1 MDHCTWK
8 RVSWQISSIRN
19 SLGQQQG
26 LPFVDLLT
34 PDMLRDMA
42 GPEAESSEPIY
53 TQLVTLWMFLG
64 QVVDSDPSCR
74 QAVARLLAW
83 LTLEG
88 QPACCAETGAYC
100 KARVRLSE
108 DHLHRLVQ
116 STGAELHG
124 KAQNEWLWKGRCV
137 KVADGTTA
145 IMPDNEA
152 NQAEYPQPDGQK
164 PGLGFPMVRLVAI
177 FCLATGALLD
187 AAAAAYSGKGTGEL
201 SLLRSDLGPVAA
213 RRSAAGRSVVLFLVR
228 DGFVAAAW
236 GGCGIA
242 PAPEPP
248 KRLPHGKIVGPA
260 RPSRALAEACE
271 ARLDGRRDLR
281 FVAGGIGTP
290 RVGSCDP
297 SQRFSRRPPHHHH
310 HVLGRPG
317 ISSGGF
323 GRIVLAALAGGTRFS
338 VDQGDDA
345 DGGTPLQ
352 DAGHGSQGA
361 LGPSSRLQPDPWHD
375 CAGVF
380 GTWAE
385 TLPNQF
391 QRSDSNP
398 QCISGRPVAFPR
410 HTGDLPTTTDGD
422 RYAPRR
428 RPSWAGGASGKE
440 TSQEKLCGTHATSP
454 PSPKAFHENN
464 LKPRK
469 CHWGNAL
476 GYRVWPLRALR

>member
-1 MDHCTWK
+1 MSHCTWK
-8 RVSWQISSIRN
+8 RVSWQINSIRN

-42 GPEAESSEPIY
+42 GPAAESSEPIY

-74 QAVARLLAW
+74 QAVARLLVW

-116 STGAELHG
+116 STEAELHG
-124 KAQNEWLWKGRCV
+124 KAQSEWLWKGHRV

-164 PGLGFPMVRLVAI
+164 PGLGFPMVRLVAY
-177 FCLATGALLD
+177 LLPGHRRIVGCGRGGVFGQGNGRIV
-187 AAAAAYSGKGTGEL
+187 AAAL
-201 SLLRSDLGPVAA
+201 DLGAVAA

-248 KRLPHGKIVGPA
+248 KRLPHGNIVGPSA
-260 RPSRALAEACE
+260 TISCV
-271 ARLDGRRDLR
+271 GRSLR
-281 FVAGGIGTP
+281 SPIG
-290 RVGSCDP
+290 
-297 SQRFSRRPPHHHH
+297 
-310 HVLGRPG
+310 
-317 ISSGGF
+317 
-323 GRIVLAALAGGTRFS
+323 
-338 VDQGDDA
+338 
-345 DGGTPLQ
+345 
-352 DAGHGSQGA
+352 
-361 LGPSSRLQPDPWHD
+361 
-375 CAGVF
+375 
-380 GTWAE
+380 
-385 TLPNQF
+385 
-391 QRSDSNP
+391 
-398 QCISGRPVAFPR
+398 
-410 HTGDLPTTTDGD
+410 
-422 RYAPRR
+422 
-428 RPSWAGGASGKE
+428 
-440 TSQEKLCGTHATSP
+440 
-454 PSPKAFHENN
+454 
-464 LKPRK
+464 
-469 CHWGNAL
+469 
-476 GYRVWPLRALR
+476 